1 MNLSTRPHKEG
12 HHEILDEHGN
22 VVGSLWKWPFNEGV
36 ALTLHGVCWTRD
48 GMGWTEGE
56 LSRQYCFRTTTC
68 QSADRAISKAGYV
81 INALRTKRAN
91 AA

>member
-56 LSRQYCFRTTTC
+56 LSRQYCFRRLLASR
-68 QSADRAISKAGYV
+68 QIERSPKLV
-81 INALRTKRAN
+81 M
-91 AA
+91 